1 MTWQETM
8 WAELE
13 AMDDVDQIV
22 ASGEWITIMTQTLLP
37 ALGQRR
43 RRKILEVLNRPEWDK
58 TRLAET
64 IGSRSATINRLAE
77 EGRAMIRESERAA

>member
-1 MTWQETM
+1 MTWQEAM

-13 AMDDVDQIV
+13 AMDAVEQVV
-22 ASGEWITIMTQTLLP
+22 ATGEWITELTQVVLP
-37 ALGQRR
+37 ALGQHR
-43 RRKILEVLNRPEWDK
+43 RRKILEVLSRPDWDK

-77 EGRAMIRESERAA
+77 EGRAMMREAERAA